1 MNKVS
6 VARPERKHNLFGLDI
21 GGRIILK

>member
-6 VARPERKHNLFGLDI
+6 VARPEKNTTCTAQALVGE
-21 GGRIILK
+21 